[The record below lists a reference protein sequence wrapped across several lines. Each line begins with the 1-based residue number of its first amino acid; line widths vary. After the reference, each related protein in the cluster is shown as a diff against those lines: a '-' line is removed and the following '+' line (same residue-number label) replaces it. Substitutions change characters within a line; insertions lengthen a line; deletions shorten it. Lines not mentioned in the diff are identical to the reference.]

1 MKAYIWFA
9 SKRAIQTILVIVV
22 GISTAFLITHLSSV
36 NPVERALSRITARSN
51 FSPEAIEEMRSAL
64 TDLYGVD
71 KPLPEQYA
79 NFLRRMAQGDLGP
92 SMLAFPTPSLDLVM
106 RALPW
111 TVFLLTASTLVTFVV
126 GNLFGAMAGYFQ
138 DNRLLKVV
146 GVGAIG
152 VQPIP
157 YYIVAFMMLY
167 VFGFVWPILPTSGA
181 YGIGVE
187 PGWNLEFFRSVAA
200 HAILPVTSLII
211 VGFGTW
217 FLGMRALVSNIVTED
232 YVTYAELAGVPRRRV
247 VSSYVI
253 RNGAVP
259 QLTALALALGS
270 IFSGTII
277 TEQVYNYPGLGTLLV
292 DAVNEGDST
301 TVLAVSTVSIIAV
314 ALAILVIDLLHPIL
328 DPRIRTA

>member
-1 MKAYIWFA
+1 MKAYSLFA
-9 SKRAIQTILVIVV
+9 LKRAVQTCVVILVGSSV
-22 GISTAFLITHLSSV
+22 AFLISHLSPV

-71 KPLPEQYA
+71 KPLPEQYG
-79 NFLRRMAQGDLGP
+79 NFLNRMAQGDLGP
-92 SMLAFPTPSLDLVM
+92 SMLAFPTPSLELVM

-111 TVFLLTASTLVTFVV
+111 TVLLLTVSTIVTFLG

-152 VQPIP
+152 LQPIP
-157 YYIVAFMMLY
+157 YYIVAFMLLY
-167 VFGFVWPILPTSGA
+167 LFGFVWPILPTSNA
-181 YGIGVE
+181 YDIGVD
-187 PGWNLEFFRSVAA
+187 PGWNIDFFLSVAK
-200 HAILPVTSLII
+200 HAILPVASLIL

-232 YVTYAELAGVPRRRV
+232 YVTYAELAGVQRRRV
-247 VSSYVI
+247 VSSYVM
-253 RNGAVP
+253 RNAAVP

-292 DAVNEGDST
+292 DAVNAGDST

-314 ALAILVIDLLHPIL
+314 AVAILIIDLLHPLL
-328 DPRIRTA
+328 DPRVRTA

>member
-1 MKAYIWFA
+1 MKAYLWFA

-22 GISTAFLITHLSSV
+22 GISIAFLVTHLSSV

-71 KPLPEQYA
+71 KPLPEQYG

-92 SMLAFPTPSLDLVM
+92 SMLAFPTPSLELVM

-111 TVFLLTASTLVTFVV
+111 TVFLLTASTLVTFTV

-314 ALAILVIDLLHPIL
+314 AVAILVIDLLHPIL

>member
-1 MKAYIWFA
+1 M
-9 SKRAIQTILVIVV
+9 
-22 GISTAFLITHLSSV
+22 
-36 NPVERALSRITARSN
+36 
-51 FSPEAIEEMRSAL
+51 
-64 TDLYGVD
+64 
-71 KPLPEQYA
+71 
-79 NFLRRMAQGDLGP
+79 
-92 SMLAFPTPSLDLVM
+92 
-106 RALPW
+106 
-111 TVFLLTASTLVTFVV
+111 
-126 GNLFGAMAGYFQ
+126 
-138 DNRLLKVV
+138 
-146 GVGAIG
+146 
-152 VQPIP
+152 
-157 YYIVAFMMLY
+157 
-167 VFGFVWPILPTSGA
+167 
-181 YGIGVE
+181 
-187 PGWNLEFFRSVAA
+187 EFFRSVAA

-314 ALAILVIDLLHPIL
+314 AVAILVIDLLHPIL

>member
-1 MKAYIWFA
+1 MKAYSWYAF
-9 SKRAIQTILVIVV
+9 KRAIQMFVVIFAGVSV
-22 GISTAFLITHLSSV
+22 AFLVSHLSPID
-36 NPVERALSRITARSN
+36 PVSAAISRITSRS
-51 FSPEAIEEMRSAL
+51 FSNPEAIEELRSAL
-64 TDLYGVD
+64 TDMYGVD
-71 KPLPEQYA
+71 KPLPEQYQ
-79 NFLRRMAQGDLGP
+79 NFLVRIVQGDLGP
-92 SMLAFPTPSLDLVM
+92 SMIAFPSPALDLVM

-111 TVFLLTASTLVTFVV
+111 TVFLLTVSTLVTFSF
-126 GNLFGAMAGYFQ
+126 GNLFGGLAGYFQ

-167 VFGFVWPILPTSGA
+167 LFGFVWPILPTSGA
-181 YGIGVE
+181 YAIGVE
-187 PGWNLEFFRSVAA
+187 PGWNLEFFLSVAW
-200 HAILPVTSLII
+200 HAILPVASLIL

-232 YVTYAELAGVPRRRV
+232 YVTYAELAGVHRGRV
-247 VSSYVI
+247 VSSYVM
-253 RNGAVP
+253 RNAAVP

-292 DAVNEGDST
+292 DAVNQGDST
-301 TVLAVSTVSIIAV
+301 TVLAVSVVAIIAV
-314 ALAILVIDLLHPIL
+314 AVAIFIVDLLQPFL
-328 DPRIRTA
+328 DPRVRTV

>member
-1 MKAYIWFA
+1 M
-9 SKRAIQTILVIVV
+9 S
-22 GISTAFLITHLSSV
+22 
-36 NPVERALSRITARSN
+36 NPVGT
-51 FSPEAIEEMRSAL
+51 
-64 TDLYGVD
+64 
-71 KPLPEQYA
+71 
-79 NFLRRMAQGDLGP
+79 
-92 SMLAFPTPSLDLVM
+92 
-106 RALPW
+106 W
-111 TVFLLTASTLVTFVV
+111 TSS
-126 GNLFGAMAGYFQ
+126 G
-138 DNRLLKVV
+138 RLL
-146 GVGAIG
+146 
-152 VQPIP
+152 Q
-157 YYIVAFMMLY
+157 
-167 VFGFVWPILPTSGA
+167 
-181 YGIGVE
+181 
-187 PGWNLEFFRSVAA
+187 
-200 HAILPVTSLII
+200 HAILPVTSLIL

-292 DAVNEGDST
+292 DAVNDGDST

-314 ALAILVIDLLHPIL
+314 AVAIFVVDLLHPLL